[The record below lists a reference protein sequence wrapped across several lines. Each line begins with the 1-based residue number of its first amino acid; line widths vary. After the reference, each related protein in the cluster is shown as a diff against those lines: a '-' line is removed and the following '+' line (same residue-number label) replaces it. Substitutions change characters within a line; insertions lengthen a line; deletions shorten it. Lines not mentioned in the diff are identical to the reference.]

1 MQFNQIKKQERKPV
15 TKAKLKTLFSADDLD
30 METRITEKNI
40 FCARKG
46 AQACLHPMNRKL
58 YTFGGVGTNAIGEI
72 EVFDEET
79 LELTKLTK
87 Y

>member
-1 MQFNQIKKQERKPV
+1 M
-15 TKAKLKTLFSADDLD
+15 TKANLKTLFSADDLD

-46 AQACLHPMNRKL
+46 AQACLHPVNRKL
-58 YTFGGVGTNAIGEI
+58 FTFGGVGTNAIGEI